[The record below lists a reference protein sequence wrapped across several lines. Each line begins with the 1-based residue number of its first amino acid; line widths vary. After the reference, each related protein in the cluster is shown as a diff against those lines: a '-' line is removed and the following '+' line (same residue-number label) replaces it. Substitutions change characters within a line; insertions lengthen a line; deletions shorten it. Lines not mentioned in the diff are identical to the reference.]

1 VFPKHTNHEAGS
13 GRPVATEVN
22 VMAARYYKTP
32 HAYYCGVDLHARSLF
47 IHVCDPAGTPRF
59 QKDVPA
65 SPAAFLDAVAPFRP
79 GLVVGCECMFAWYWL
94 ADLCERERIPFV
106 LGHALAMTAIHG
118 GKAKNDRLDAA
129 KIAGLLKGGFFPMA
143 YVYPK
148 AKRETRGLLRRRS
161 FFVRQRAQRIAHIQN
176 TNAPYNLPPF
186 DKKLTYKGNRSA
198 AIADR
203 LTHPRTKLS
212 IGADLALIENYD
224 TQIAALELHLVTSVK
239 ADDPVTFQF
248 LRTVPGIGPILGLVM
263 LYEIDAI
270 TRFAEVG
277 NVLSYA
283 RLVACTHASA
293 GKVKGVGG
301 RKIGNAHLKWAFAEA
316 ASLVLRSFPAAKSW
330 MQRAAKTR
338 GTKKAHAIL
347 EAKIGRA
354 VYHLWRKQ
362 TAFDAK
368 KFLAS

>member
-1 VFPKHTNHEAGS
+1 M
-13 GRPVATEVN
+13 RPYT
-22 VMAARYYKTP
+22 TT
-32 HAYYCGVDLHARSLF
+32 HAYYCGVDLHARSLY
-47 IHVCDPAGTPRF
+47 VNVLDASGTTRLEL
-59 QKDVPA
+59 DIPA
-65 SPAAFLDAVAPFRP
+65 SPAAFLDAVKPYRD

-106 LGHALAMTAIHG
+106 LGHALAMKAIHG
-118 GKAKNDRLDAA
+118 GKAKNDKIDAR

-143 YVYPK
+143 HVYPK
-148 AKRETRGLLRRRS
+148 AKRDTRDLLRRRS
-161 FFVRQRAQRIAHIQN
+161 FFVRQRAQLIAHVQN
-176 TNAPYNLPPF
+176 TNSQYNLPPF

-203 LTHPRTKLS
+203 FEHPSTQLS
-212 IGADLALIENYD
+212 IRSDLTLIENYD
-224 TQIAALELHLVTSVK
+224 TQIAALEAHLIKSAKV
-239 ADDPVTFQF
+239 DDPTTFAF

-263 LYEIDAI
+263 LYEIDTI

-277 NVLSYA
+277 NFLSYA
-283 RLVACTHASA
+283 RLVTCTHESA

-301 RKIGNAHLKWAFAEA
+301 RKIGNAHLKWAFSEA
-316 ASLVLRSFPAAKSW
+316 ASLMLRSFPAAKAW
-330 MQRAAKTR
+330 MQRQAKKR

-347 EAKIGRA
+347 EARIGRA

-362 TAFDAK
+362 VAFDAK

>member
-1 VFPKHTNHEAGS
+1 MRPYTN
-13 GRPVATEVN
+13 T
-22 VMAARYYKTP
+22 
-32 HAYYCGVDLHARSLF
+32 HAYYCGVDLHARSLY
-47 IHVCDPAGTPRF
+47 VNVLDNAGTTRLE
-59 QKDVPA
+59 QDLPA
-65 SPAAFLDAVAPFRP
+65 SPDAFLDTVKPYRA

-106 LGHALAMTAIHG
+106 LGHALAMKAIHG
-118 GKAKNDRLDAA
+118 GKAKNDRLDAR

-143 YVYPK
+143 HLYPK
-148 AKRETRGLLRRRS
+148 AKRDTRDLLRRRS
-161 FFVRQRAQRIAHIQN
+161 FFVRQRAQLIAHVQN
-176 TNAPYNLPPF
+176 TNAQYNLPPF

-203 LTHPRTKLS
+203 FEHPSTKLS
-212 IGADLALIENYD
+212 ITADLALVENYD
-224 TQIAALELHLVTSVK
+224 TQIAALENHLVKS
-239 ADDPVTFQF
+239 ARIDDPATFAF

-270 TRFAEVG
+270 DRFAEVG
-277 NVLSYA
+277 NFLSYA
-283 RLVACTHASA
+283 RLVTCTHESA

-316 ASLVLRSFPAAKSW
+316 ASLMLRSFPAAKSW
-330 MQRAAKTR
+330 MLRQSKKR
-338 GTKKAHAIL
+338 GAKKAHAIL

-362 TAFDAK
+362 VAFDAA